1 MLRSTMRVLGLAG
14 LLALTGLGCGEAPA
28 DPGTTSVDQNGKN
41 CPIRGCTGG
50 DDPNGRGI
58 HIARTTPQSQYG
70 VHNSTGSFKFW
81 LTHFENLGGKIVA
94 VGWFI
99 DGLGTAVQAKSD
111 VISASYKGSSVDL
124 LEIDTDGSALVLTLR
139 DSAGIPFQLKDK
151 EVVGVSFNFALATLD
166 RRQQHDFRL
175 NFDAADPL
183 KSAAG
188 DLFGYTMTFED
199 RSLGDAPKPLCQN
212 ATTGAESNVFID
224 NAAWHPITSDRTDD
238 KAYTTIT
245 CQSGAVAVCPSW
257 GYRPWATAYNTLTKA
272 DEPLVDAHQAC
283 IQMKR
288 AAYCGGA
295 QAFTVEGTKIMI
307 SDTFDP
313 AYNYD
318 SSPVTEAVWG
328 PKGALCVSNPRHD
341 PATYFA
347 SACGASLPQCSGAEV
362 SFLTTSLP

>member
-1 MLRSTMRVLGLAG
+1 MLRLTMRVLGLAG
-14 LLALTGLGCGEAPA
+14 LLALTGFGCGEAPA
-28 DPGTTSVDQNGKN
+28 DPGTATLDQNGKN
-41 CPIRGCTGG
+41 CPARGCTSG

-70 VHNSTGSFKFW
+70 IHNSDGSFKFW
-81 LTHFENLGGKIVA
+81 MTHFENFSGKIVA
-94 VGWFI
+94 VGWYI

-111 VISASYKGSSVDL
+111 AISATFKGSPVTL
-124 LEIDTDGSALVLTLR
+124 LEIDTEGSLLVLTLR
-139 DSAGIPFQLKDK
+139 DSGGNVFLLKDK
-151 EVVGVSFNFALATLD
+151 DVVGVSFNFALVTLD

-183 KSAAG
+183 KSATG
-188 DLFGYTMTFED
+188 DLYGYSVSFED

-212 ATTGAESNVFID
+212 ALTGAEPNVFID
-224 NAAWHPITSDRTDD
+224 NAAWHPITSDRSGS

-257 GYRPWATAYNTLTKA
+257 GYRPWATAYNLLTAA

-307 SDTFDP
+307 SDTYDP
-313 AYNYD
+313 AFNRD
-318 SSPVTEAVWG
+318 LSPVTEAVWS
-328 PKGALCVSNPRHD
+328 PSGALCVSNPRHD

-347 SACGASLPQCSGAEV
+347 SACGASLPQCTGAEV

>member
-14 LLALTGLGCGEAPA
+14 LLALTGSGCGETPA
-28 DPGTTSVDQNGKN
+28 DPGTASVDQNGKN
-41 CPIRGCTGG
+41 CPIRGCTG

-58 HIARTTPQSQYG
+58 HIARTSPQSQYG
-70 VHNSTGSFKFW
+70 IHNSTGSFKFW
-81 LTHFENLGGKIVA
+81 LTHFENTGGKIFA
-94 VGWFI
+94 VGWYI
-99 DGLGTAVQAKSD
+99 DGLGNAVQAKSD
-111 VISASYKGSSVDL
+111 VISASYKGSSADL
-124 LEIDTDGSALVLTLR
+124 LAIDTDGSLLILTLR
-139 DSAGIPFQLKDK
+139 DSGGNVIQLKDQ
-151 EVVGVSFNFALATLD
+151 EVVGVAFNFALATLD

-188 DLFGYTMTFED
+188 DLFGYSISFED

-212 ATTGAESNVFID
+212 ALTGAEPNVFID
-224 NAAWHPITSDRTDD
+224 NAAWHPITSDRTDS
-238 KAYTTIT
+238 KSFTTIT
-245 CQSGAVAVCPSW
+245 CPSGAVAVCPSW
-257 GYRPWATAYNTLTKA
+257 GYRPWATAFNTLTGV
-272 DEPLVDAHQAC
+272 DEPMADAHQAC

-295 QAFTVEGTKIMI
+295 EAFTVEGTKIMI
-307 SDTFDP
+307 MDTFDP
-313 AYNYD
+313 SFNRD
-318 SSPVTEAVWG
+318 SSPVTEAVWS